1 MRLGEFRTVTREMD
15 NKLIVKVASYDS
27 EKGVQIFDVAF
38 DMSND
43 NEVYLRI
50 VNGDVE

>member
-1 MRLGEFRTVTREMD
+1 MRLGELRTVTREMD
-15 NKLIVKVASYDS
+15 NKLIIKVASYDS

-38 DMSND
+38 DVCND

-50 VNGDVE
+50 VGEND